1 VLSRCGIGNIIGTR
15 NNEHQAF
22 TVTLAPH
29 GKRMPVGV
37 IIFGHSG
44 SRMRNSSTCFDRVVM
59 GTTGAIY
66 NGVKLEID
74 SSWGRKRDVGI
85 GSRYEDIA
93 QIVFH
98 K

>member
-1 VLSRCGIGNIIGTR
+1 
-15 NNEHQAF
+15 
-22 TVTLAPH
+22 
-29 GKRMPVGV
+29 
-37 IIFGHSG
+37 
-44 SRMRNSSTCFDRVVM
+44 VM